1 MVVSAGGGEDAGEGS
16 GVRGCW
22 GLWHVEH
29 WFMRQASLLAGGAM
43 SQWPSG
49 SRISKVLRDL
59 QGFVYLQ
66 AQVVIGPEN
75 QAGLRDG
82 RGSKAL
88 AANGIGSY
96 ELPLQLWLS
105 ERDCSDRVV
114 LGNHP
119 ISVRHT

>member
-1 MVVSAGGGEDAGEGS
+1 
-16 GVRGCW
+16 
-22 GLWHVEH
+22 
-29 WFMRQASLLAGGAM
+29 M

-75 QAGLRDG
+75 QGGLLDG

-88 AANGIGSY
+88 ARKGIGAS
-96 ELPLQLWLS
+96 EPPLHLRLS

-114 LGNHP
+114 LGNHL
-119 ISVRHT
+119 ISVGKMETAGSH

>member
-1 MVVSAGGGEDAGEGS
+1 
-16 GVRGCW
+16 
-22 GLWHVEH
+22 
-29 WFMRQASLLAGGAM
+29 M